1 MEKIKTILSVDLK
14 KALKEKDM
22 IAIKAIR
29 SLMSAIDNAGA
40 VPVKTPE
47 SLPMSGQIAGA
58 TSGLGST
65 EVARR
70 ELSDYD
76 IRQIIEAEIND
87 ITEAIKLI
95 NSHSP
100 SEAKNLEE
108 QIAILKKYL

>member
-1 MEKIKTILSVDLK
+1 METIKTILSVDLK
-14 KALKEKDM
+14 KALKERDM
-22 IAIKAIR
+22 VAIKAIR

-47 SLPMSGQIAGA
+47 SLPMSGRIAGA

-65 EVARR
+65 EAIRK

-76 IRQIIEAEIND
+76 IRQIVETEIND

-95 NSHSP
+95 NIHSP
-100 SEAKNLEE
+100 SEVKNLEE
-108 QIAILKKYL
+108 QIVILKKYL